1 MQANNDP
8 IIININ
14 SNDDSFFHACGS
26 DSSDCDKSS
35 VREIRND
42 ILRTEKKG
50 FWTLIALVVA
60 IWCLVDSVEWA
71 ASSLRG
77 SNLVRDAAVSRV
89 EEIPFPGR
97 TEEDKKKKNNN
108 NNKLWNKLL
117 ASGMIEHRENDDDDD
132 GEDIVGKGL
141 FGPNHHISKNLAGE
155 EIHRPVDDFSK
166 DEPSMA
172 IPLQQQPQPR
182 KPTYQGRTDRNN
194 NKNEQSTSGMIEPRE
209 IDDDDADNS
218 SDGSFGP
225 HHLVR
230 ENLASKEIQRS
241 HDDFVKDETGMA
253 IPLRQQPQPRKPVGA
268 ETMQ

>member
-35 VREIRND
+35 VREIRDD
-42 ILRTEKKG
+42 IIRTEKKG

-60 IWCLVDSVEWA
+60 IWCLIDSVEWA

-97 TEEDKKKKNNN
+97 TKEDNN
-108 NNKLWNKLL
+108 NNKLWNKVL

-132 GEDIVGKGL
+132 GEDIVSKGL
-141 FGPNHHISKNLAGE
+141 FGPNHHISKNLAGA

-194 NKNEQSTSGMIEPRE
+194 NNNNNEQSTSGMIEPRE
-209 IDDDDADNS
+209 IDDDDADKS
-218 SDGSFGP
+218 SDGSSGP
-225 HHLVR
+225 HHLAR
-230 ENLASKEIQRS
+230 ENLASKGLHRS